1 MYMRLILYSVAIV
14 VMILL
19 VVVLMI
25 DVFSIV
31 VLYRNRLKTL
41 WFLILQAAVAKI
53 WTLLV
58 LMLVMAATRAWD
70 ERLPLFMI
78 FFVLIL

>member
-1 MYMRLILYSVAIV
+1 MRLISHSVAIV

-31 VLYRNRLKTL
+31 VLYRNRLKKS
-41 WFLILQAAVAKI
+41 WFLILQAAIAKI
-53 WTLLV
+53 WTLLL
-58 LMLVMAATRAWD
+58 LMLVIAAMRAWD